1 MRIVMNWK
9 KSMVWIDREE
19 GNRMNEMETKNEQI
33 SSELEIE
40 KQKNLTLKSI
50 HEINESMFWWIESE
64 GGIEKYKKENS
75 SLQELIHEYQMT
87 ISMIMMKKW
96 QIRWFEEKIV
106 YSEWRGWEP
115 AGEESRE
122 HNRSG
127 MIWLLLEIEQIIAN
141 IEERMEI
148 FNQYISSLQTLMY
161 LLVWWYKCENN
172 D

>member
-1 MRIVMNWK
+1 MRIMMNWK

-19 GNRMNEMETKNEQI
+19 GDRMNEMETKNEQM

-64 GGIEKYKKENS
+64 DGIEKYKKENS

-96 QIRWFEEKIV
+96 QIRWFEEEIV
-106 YSEWRGWEP
+106 YSEWKGWEST
-115 AGEESRE
+115 G
-122 HNRSG
+122 
-127 MIWLLLEIEQIIAN
+127 
-141 IEERMEI
+141 
-148 FNQYISSLQTLMY
+148 
-161 LLVWWYKCENN
+161 K
-172 D
+172 